1 MAKKK
6 TKQMKLEELE
16 FMDGKNHDE
25 DNHQLAKDIEDLLMP
40 DTNPFGTNS
49 MEDLES
55 MLEGMNLRQVQEVA
69 VKASVFP
76 SGNKTSLKNKI
87 KKEFKMKY
95 LTKDGGRR
103 NYATSE
109 NPVVKDKV
117 LAEEISNILN
127 GR

>member
-103 NYATSE
+103 NYAASE
-109 NPVVKDKV
+109 SPVVKDKI

>member
-1 MAKKK
+1 
-6 TKQMKLEELE
+6 MKIEELQ
-16 FMDGKNHDE
+16 FMDGKNHD
-25 DNHQLAKDIEDLLMP
+25 DNHQKAKDVEELLMP
-40 DTNPFGTNS
+40 ETNPFGTNS

-76 SGNKTSLKNKI
+76 SGNKASLKNKI

-103 NYATSE
+103 NYASSE
-109 NPVVKDKV
+109 SPVIDNKS
-117 LAEEISNILN
+117 LAEEVEKILN

>member
-1 MAKKK
+1 MANKK

-103 NYATSE
+103 NYAASE
-109 NPVVKDKV
+109 SPVVQDKA
-117 LAEEISNILN
+117 LAEEVASILN

>member
-1 MAKKK
+1 MANKK

-16 FMDGKNHDE
+16 FMDGKNHD
-25 DNHQLAKDIEDLLMP
+25 DSNHQLAKDIEDLLMP

-49 MEDLES
+49 MEDLEG

-103 NYATSE
+103 NYAASE
-109 NPVVKDKV
+109 SPVVQDKA
-117 LAEEISNILN
+117 LAEEVANILN

>member
-16 FMDGKNHDE
+16 CMDGKNHDE
-25 DNHQLAKDIEDLLMP
+25 SNHQLAKDIEDLLMP

-109 NPVVKDKV
+109 SPVVKDKI

>member
-1 MAKKK
+1 
-6 TKQMKLEELE
+6 
-16 FMDGKNHDE
+16 MDGKNHDE

-103 NYATSE
+103 NYAASE
-109 NPVVKDKV
+109 SPVVQDKA
-117 LAEEISNILN
+117 LAEEVASILN

>member
-25 DNHQLAKDIEDLLMP
+25 SNHQLAKDIEDLLMP

-109 NPVVKDKV
+109 SPVVKDKI

>member
-25 DNHQLAKDIEDLLMP
+25 NNHQLAKDIEDLLMP
-40 DTNPFGTNS
+40 ASNPFGTNS

-109 NPVVKDKV
+109 SLVVRDKV

>member
-1 MAKKK
+1 
-6 TKQMKLEELE
+6 MKLEELE

-25 DNHQLAKDIEDLLMP
+25 SNHQLAKDIEDLLMP

-109 NPVVKDKV
+109 SPVVKDKI